1 MSHFPLIIFHE
12 TFSEIFNH
20 CVIIFIS
27 LPKYFKVF
35 SLFLLKKRVPSSFT
49 KTEKNEICKMLSL
62 SESYQ
67 NLLKKFQKQ
76 VEQSNKKDHE

>member
-1 MSHFPLIIFHE
+1 
-12 TFSEIFNH
+12 
-20 CVIIFIS
+20 
-27 LPKYFKVF
+27 
-35 SLFLLKKRVPSSFT
+35 LFLLKKRVPSSFT